1 MDVDYEGLSSPIS
14 QASLVQGGRLFTIMQ
29 VAAVQEQGQ
38 KTRDDIVSCGKWLDS
53 LSPTHSPQQTS
64 RPQQHAAKPDITS
77 QHAAEHTQ
85 ALQTVSS
92 DSLEQGMQKKADSA
106 LRGADLRGIHQIA
119 ADSSCGEPPQ
129 HRLSGDQQ
137 AGAGFSH
144 REVSQRTQ
152 SGRWPQAKALPKP
165 GGPTAEPLPG
175 LGSPVPSEADMSRQH
190 APFGRTCQKA
200 KESMGAVSM

>member
-1 MDVDYEGLSSPIS
+1 
-14 QASLVQGGRLFTIMQ
+14 MQ
-29 VAAVQEQGQ
+29 VAAIQEQGQ
-38 KTRDDIVSCGKWLDS
+38 IKHDDMVSCGKWLDS

-64 RPQQHAAKPDITS
+64 RPQQHPAEPDITS

-92 DSLEQGMQKKADSA
+92 NASEQGMQKKADSA

-119 ADSSCGEPPQ
+119 ADSSRGEPPQ

-137 AGAGFSH
+137 TGAGSSH
-144 REVSQRTQ
+144 AELAQQ
-152 SGRWPQAKALPKP
+152 KLNGGWPQAKPLPKP

-175 LGSPVPSEADMSRQH
+175 LGSPLPSEAEMSRQH
-190 APFGRTCQKA
+190 APFGRTGQKA

>member
-1 MDVDYEGLSSPIS
+1 
-14 QASLVQGGRLFTIMQ
+14 MQ
-29 VAAVQEQGQ
+29 VAAIQEQGQ
-38 KTRDDIVSCGKWLDS
+38 KVRDDIVSCGKWLGS

-64 RPQQHAAKPDITS
+64 RPQQHPAEPDITS

-92 DSLEQGMQKKADSA
+92 KASEQGMQKKADSA
-106 LRGADLRGIHQIA
+106 LRGADLRGIHHIA

-144 REVSQRTQ
+144 RELAQQ
-152 SGRWPQAKALPKP
+152 QNGRWPQAKPLPMP

-175 LGSPVPSEADMSRQH
+175 LGSPVPSEAEMSRHH
-190 APFGRTCQKA
+190 APSGWTRQRA
-200 KESMGAVSM
+200 NNSMDAVSM